1 MVEVRK
7 CSWLEFSAYREFPA
21 LLAAY
26 AEECGMEGMP
36 PPELHEPLYMAMERS
51 GSMDVLCATVEG
63 RLVGFL
69 VLLVSP
75 NPHYGGAKIG
85 VVESFFVAREK
96 RRTGAGDAL
105 LRAARESATHRGAV
119 AFLVIAPLGS
129 KLALVLSRDKAYRE
143 SNRVFFRGLN

>member
-1 MVEVRK
+1 MVEVQK

-21 LLAAY
+21 LLAEY
-26 AEECGMEGMP
+26 AEECAMEGMP

-85 VVESFFVAREK
+85 VVESFFVARNK
-96 RRTGAGDAL
+96 RKTGAGDAL
-105 LRAARESATHRGAV
+105 QRFANASATQRGAV
-119 AFLVIAPLGS
+119 AILVIAPLGS
-129 KLALVLSRDKAYRE
+129 KLALVLERDKAYRE
-143 SNRVFFRGLN
+143 SNRVFFRRLN